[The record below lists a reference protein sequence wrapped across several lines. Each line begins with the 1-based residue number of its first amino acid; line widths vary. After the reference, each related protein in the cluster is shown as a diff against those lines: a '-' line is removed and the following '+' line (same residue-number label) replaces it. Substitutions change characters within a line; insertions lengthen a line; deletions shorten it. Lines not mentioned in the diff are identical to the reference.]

1 MKNLQ
6 LASAVGLLCMLVG
19 CESQK
24 QILADEQSVA
34 MQAAVKRG
42 QFELSCASASGAVLS
57 STLLQPALYNGLE
70 RAEYTIGVS
79 GCGKRTT
86 YISVCQ
92 INATACFAASGNRL
106 QGP

>member
-1 MKNLQ
+1 MQASLSGRSEMKIRRLI
-6 LASAVGLLCMLVG
+6 SAAGLLCMLAG

-34 MQAAVKRG
+34 MQAAVRRG
-42 QFELSCASASGAVLS
+42 QFELSCPSASRTVLS

-79 GCGKRTT
+79 GCGKRAT
-86 YISVCQ
+86 YISVC
-92 INATACFAASGNRL
+92 
-106 QGP
+106 